1 VPFYWDA
8 TKWLPCD
15 KVQLKDNAICRDSV
29 PIGRAIP
36 GDWSLEWETKR
47 DFDDKQLPQYFSGG
61 PQYRTAPSMRLAAVQ
76 DVMHFSSEFR
86 GDEQKCF
93 WIGLLTDVEGATAE
107 DRERLMQASPQKG
120 RAGALQHFR
129 GRFTRQHAA
138 LSFPA
143 ENWDMIFTELQ
154 LSTLQL
160 LVQFPGKRSLMPSQG
175 GSTERFFVWVWEA
188 MCMLLPMLRLGHF
201 EAVRRSLDF
210 IFSLQDAGHP
220 PEGELTT
227 TAGAIGTTG
236 PKWLNT
242 TGSALALATDYYLYS
257 RDGAFLQEYLP
268 KMLKAMHWIVGEIR
282 ATRKL
287 NPDGSRPPYYGLM
300 PFGCA
305 TDGDIGRIVA
315 FTDAFTFWGL
325 EKAVTLLE
333 QTRHEHAAGFRGEL
347 EAYRLDLTRAIDGL
361 TRPDGFIERKI
372 LTGRETRIE
381 AGFERICSAIHLAY
395 TGILDTRSDRFQR
408 FVAFFEEKLMDGF
421 FTGRMTADIAYMGV
435 GEFAW
440 HHTYLRLG
448 EWKKAFAA
456 NRINLRYGMT
466 PDTFQ
471 VQERFSRSHAN
482 FTPWQPNGSGNG
494 RMLEM
499 MLNSLYFE
507 HDGMVT
513 LLGGVPFLWLQSNGI
528 TRLQNLY
535 TTRGTVLLET
545 RMLDRHRCALVVR
558 ASDSGVLPR
567 LVQVPDHFLLSEVSP
582 HAVRQDRGVLQFAG
596 DTGEIRLVLRQ
607 NPEL

>member
-1 VPFYWDA
+1 
-8 TKWLPCD
+8 
-15 KVQLKDNAICRDSV
+15 
-29 PIGRAIP
+29 
-36 GDWSLEWETKR
+36 
-47 DFDDKQLPQYFSGG
+47 
-61 PQYRTAPSMRLAAVQ
+61 
-76 DVMHFSSEFR
+76 
-86 GDEQKCF
+86 
-93 WIGLLTDVEGATAE
+93 
-107 DRERLMQASPQKG
+107 
-120 RAGALQHFR
+120 
-129 GRFTRQHAA
+129 
-138 LSFPA
+138 
-143 ENWDMIFTELQ
+143 
-154 LSTLQL
+154 
-160 LVQFPGKRSLMPSQG
+160 
-175 GSTERFFVWVWEA
+175 
-188 MCMLLPMLRLGHF
+188 
-201 EAVRRSLDF
+201 
-210 IFSLQDAGHP
+210 
-220 PEGELTT
+220 
-227 TAGAIGTTG
+227 
-236 PKWLNT
+236 
-242 TGSALALATDYYLYS
+242 
-257 RDGAFLQEYLP
+257 
-268 KMLKAMHWIVGEIR
+268 
-282 ATRKL
+282 
-287 NPDGSRPPYYGLM
+287 
-300 PFGCA
+300 
-305 TDGDIGRIVA
+305 
-315 FTDAFTFWGL
+315 
-325 EKAVTLLE
+325 
-333 QTRHEHAAGFRGEL
+333 
-347 EAYRLDLTRAIDGL
+347 LDLTRAIDGL